1 MEKQEY
7 KVKQICPNH
16 ADHISGYKEQW
27 LNELFERDAVIAQ
40 RKYDGERMLVHFN
53 REEVYCT
60 SRRHSKKTNRYM
72 ENQDRL
78 VNLPHIDL
86 DYTVIDCE
94 CYSRTWSNIAGIL
107 HSLPERAAMLQETI
121 PVWFACFD
129 CLFYDGQDIRHLPY
143 VSRLEY
149 LSKVLGKVL
158 IQGDNRFHMTEW
170 RIVNTLEE
178 AYAYRDS
185 LIDLGYE
192 GCVIKSLNMAY
203 YDVGASLKA
212 KRFETVDV
220 VVIDYQQG
228 RGKYENTVGALIVG
242 YYDGKDFVQIS
253 KVNCGTDEDRD
264 WWRDNWSTA
273 RYSVIEVKCQ
283 EVTSRSLRHP
293 VYVRKRDDKDYT
305 MVTRNTIFKEEE

>member
-1 MEKQEY
+1 MANEEY
-7 KVKQICPNH
+7 KVLQICPNH
-16 ADHISGYKEQW
+16 ADHISGYKEDW
-27 LNELFERDAVIAQ
+27 LREMFEHEAVIAQ

-53 REEVYCT
+53 HDEVYCT

-78 VNLPHIDL
+78 CNLPTIKDF

-94 CYSRTWSNIAGIL
+94 CYSRTWSDIASIL
-107 HSLPERAAMLQETI
+107 HSLPERAKELQSTT
-121 PVWFACFD
+121 PVSFACFD
-129 CLFYDGQDIRHLPY
+129 CLFYDGVDIRELPY
-143 VSRLEY
+143 ASRLCC
-149 LSKVLGKVL
+149 LHKVLDRLV
-158 IQGDNRFHMTEW
+158 DDPRFHYAST
-170 RIVNTLEE
+170 VFTNTLEE
-178 AYAYRDS
+178 AYAYRDDM
-185 LIDLGYE
+185 IRQGYE
-192 GCVIKSLNMAY
+192 GCVIKSLNKTY

-253 KVNCGTDEDRD
+253 KVNCGTDEDRN

-273 RYSVIEVKCQ
+273 KHSVIEVKCQ
-283 EVTSRSLRHP
+283 EITAKSLRHP
-293 VYVRKRDDKDYT
+293 VYIRRRDDKDFS
-305 MVTRNTIFKEEE
+305 MVTRESIFKDV